1 MSNRNYNTQTNP
13 NRQKLASGGRA
24 KKNMGGSMNPSMARR
39 DMASG
44 YYPSDMGMEGG
55 AMYKKGGSVKKK
67 MKKKSKFPDHSGDGK
82 ITKKDIL
89 MAKGV
94 IPKTKKKNA

>member
-1 MSNRNYNTQTNP
+1 MANPRYNTQTTQP
-13 NRQKLASGGRA
+13 RTKA
-24 KKNMGGSMNPSMARR
+24 MGGGVMRK
-39 DMASG
+39 DMRSG

-55 AMYKKGGSVKKK
+55 AMYKKGGPVKK
-67 MKKKSKFPDHSGDGK
+67 KKKSKFPDHSGDGK

-94 IPKTKKKNA
+94 IPKKKKNA